1 MTPRERVRTALE
13 HREPDRVPVDNNGG
27 VSSIHEVAYANLI
40 ARLGYCEE
48 ITVFDAVQRLAL
60 ASEPVLCALGV
71 DTRYLY
77 PNAPS
82 GWTYQEK
89 PDGTWTDEYGT
100 TYRRVGFYAD
110 AVAPVLRAA
119 SLAEVKAYK
128 FPDPTDA
135 SRFKGLREKALALH
149 RQTDYALVS
158 GAILCFDYIRW
169 VLRGLE
175 QATADLLEEPR
186 LAAYLLD
193 AIVDWM
199 IAYGQRIMDEV
210 GDLIEFFWTG
220 DDWGGQGG
228 PFYSPEMF
236 RTVFKPRIARLIG
249 GIKKKTRAKCAYHCC
264 GSVRWAIP
272 DLMEAG
278 VDILHPLQ
286 PSAHGNEDTA
296 GIKKEFGGNLC
307 FHGGTNNQGLFHG
320 DALPLEIDTLKR
332 IRDFAPGG
340 GYIFSSGH
348 NIQANMPASN
358 VELLFSLGR
367 RWGHYPIDTRAIN
380 ERIRELEAT
389 APVGTPVGTPAGAPA
404 GAPAP

>member
-27 VSSIHEVAYANLI
+27 VSSIHEVAYANLV
-40 ARLGYCEE
+40 ARLGYREE

-60 ASEPVLCALGV
+60 ASEPVLQALRV

-82 GWTYQEK
+82 GWSYEER
-89 PDGTWTDEYGT
+89 PDGTWTDEFGT
-100 TYRRVGFYAD
+100 TYKRVGFYAD
-110 AVAPVLRAA
+110 NVAPVLGRA
-119 SLAEVKAYK
+119 SFAEVKAYR
-128 FPDPTDA
+128 FPDPTDP
-135 SRFKGLREKALALH
+135 SRFRGLRERALALH
-149 RQTDYALVS
+149 KGTDYALVS
-158 GAILCFDYIRW
+158 GAILCFDYTRW

-199 IAYGQRIMDEV
+199 IAYGQGIMDEV

-236 RTVFKPRIARLIG
+236 RSVFKPRIARLIA
-249 GIKKKTRAKCAYHCC
+249 GIKKKTKAKCAYHCC

-272 DLMEAG
+272 DLVEAG

-286 PSAHGNEDTA
+286 PSAHGNEDSA
-296 GIKKEFGGNLC
+296 GIKKEFGRNLS

-320 DALPLEIDTLKR
+320 DAVPLEIDTLAR

-340 GYIFSSGH
+340 GYVFSSGH

-358 VELLFSLGR
+358 IELLFSLAHT
-367 RWGHYPIDTRAIN
+367 WGTYPVDAKAIDARIAELKERAA
-380 ERIRELEAT
+380 LVT
-389 APVGTPVGTPAGAPA
+389 
-404 GAPAP
+404 